1 MLVKVYRGFLPI
13 METGKLAGRTLEK
26 GEHHFKAVVKS
37 TQLPWKSFSTPIS
50 LISAQGN
57 HQGQCRAPEPEV
69 GCGGCGRFVFFN
81 KPPLPPVYSGHSFY
95 PSGTRQMEFNQALTV
110 VLNVIP

>member
-37 TQLPWKSFSTPIS
+37 TQLPWKIVQHP
-50 LISAQGN
+50 
-57 HQGQCRAPEPEV
+57 H
-69 GCGGCGRFVFFN
+69 
-81 KPPLPPVYSGHSFY
+81 
-95 PSGTRQMEFNQALTV
+95 
-110 VLNVIP
+110 